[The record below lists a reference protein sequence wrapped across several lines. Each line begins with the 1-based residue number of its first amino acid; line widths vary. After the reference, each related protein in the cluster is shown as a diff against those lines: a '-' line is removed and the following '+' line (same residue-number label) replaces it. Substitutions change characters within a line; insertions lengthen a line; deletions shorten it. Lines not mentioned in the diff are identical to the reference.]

1 MVKSSML
8 VERVSYSLDAH
19 LRRVYPLI
27 RGPSKWGE
35 IPVKRQNYHE
45 EHFNLVHEPLIEAI
59 PQYQPGDAS
68 KPKDFETWSHKET
81 DKLRLSQLG
90 ELLSLSGVTYDL
102 YPHQK
107 KSILG
112 HLEGKDVVIATGT
125 GSGKTECFLYPMMN
139 HLNDEARRC
148 KGKSSQRAIKALL
161 LYPMN
166 ALVADQMSRLRE
178 LLGSPKTATQFLR
191 NGYGRF
197 PQFGMYTGRSEFHGW
212 YSEEVETEI
221 EDGETKKEWKRT
233 SKANKRVAQIIENY
247 SGIEERKSTW
257 NELVSRGKI
266 PSMGGEVFVAPKKET
281 LTLSFDELS
290 PRAQKNATAL
300 FKDNGGKNKAKKQ
313 QYILKEHEQVFTRF
327 NQADLD
333 KGKSHLKYMGDKLDR
348 ELICRHQMH
357 HGGVFQYLKDRHS
370 SSSADEIEDFES
382 FKGTGIPDVMVTNY
396 SMLEYMLMRP
406 LEHIFWEETGTWLN
420 EEIEEEGEAPRKLLL
435 IIDEAHLYQG
445 AMGTEFSQLLNR
457 LLSVMKVTRDK
468 LQFIITSASLGKV
481 EEKKN
486 QYAADLLSLNDEKY
500 EQRKEEICIPPAEL
514 LEIKVI
520 EGVEDKLNTDS
531 ITALNNALE
540 NFKNGS
546 MKVQEIEYCLL
557 LDLFGKEKYDSVSET
572 LQGKLENDSE
582 KFHQQMCHDLI
593 STSAWGIRL
602 MRFLL
607 RPDKLKGDDKRLIEN
622 FYLDKLGERKSR
634 SKVEFLANIP
644 RRISLL
650 TLYMFDSDSQ
660 ENRLLMDILLDLVAS
675 AKDHLGKGGKA
686 LLPLRAHI
694 LARGNNHSRICCS
707 CGAIYPEGKEICS
720 DVECYSLT
728 FGLSFDR
735 NCGGIVIELWL
746 ESSNAN
752 FTWNVNKTKPVV
764 EEVVRAHP
772 YRETRSPGVETLL
785 GCHARV
791 LDAACPEQT
800 HWLHPRTGKLK
811 WAHEDKTEID
821 IPIQIA
827 NFEYIP
833 KKKKPAEEDGEIETE
848 LKFKQKGTVFG
859 FEQRESM
866 LQFRVCPY
874 CNADYSSKTLSP
886 QFSNTQTR
894 GDEYFTNITTEA
906 LELQDIDPK
915 SKTPHQGRKI
925 MLFSDGRQR
934 AARLATQ
941 LGNDVAMDE
950 GRALFVYLHKLDWF
964 KKIPLENRTLPHTYT
979 HMCVLSGKMKINP
992 LMDTTSEPSRSVML
1006 SHTASLASWFIL
1018 KLKGKTGFES
1028 FEDLYQSIMISI
1040 DSEIIVSHHLWME
1053 INRGINLDLR
1063 NLRTEKSSKEGEEAE
1078 AIEKQIQQLKEFR
1091 IQIQSE
1097 IRVPK
1102 EDLPLEHKNKHF
1114 YDGFSLLSDNQK
1126 ARETTERFRNLH
1138 DNTAE
1143 TEKKIKSAFN
1153 LGKDEES
1160 RNTIGLKSAIIS
1172 NNIHGHLHISHEV
1185 MKKILLMLKDP
1196 EFLEKYLKLI
1206 DEWEEKVV
1214 PYERVFPRA
1223 YARYVLRWVSDS
1235 LFGTEVLGLGKLK
1248 AIIHSKKSPDVHLKE
1263 LLEETLPTIFSD
1275 FKPITRKDG
1284 ARDTSTSRRIKQSG
1298 HKLFNTNAIYTSRK
1312 NFKMNKNAYSLREGE
1327 GIEDFGNAMSLW
1339 LESNKLDTV
1348 KFDGFT
1354 DGDSLNAWLKADLE
1368 INQRTVYHEEISGKK
1383 QIFLNADMVYF
1394 EPLETDDLTDL
1405 QSCKQCL
1412 RINLHPH
1419 TLKCIHC
1426 GNVENVPLDEGSEV
1440 KLYYEERLKIW
1451 HERIERLGELEP
1463 GSMRIYRAEEHTA
1476 QISEKLDQDQL
1487 FSPTESY
1494 ELQFQDVPLKS
1505 RDLGSHTQ
1513 IEQPPIDILSC
1524 TTTMEVGIDIGSLT
1538 AVALRTVP
1546 PHAANYQQ
1554 RVGRAGRGKSEV
1566 SLALTWIDNS
1576 AYAQSH
1582 FGLVEKLVAHPS
1594 EPPKLYIGNEKILE
1608 RHFNAACF
1616 QLFFKRMTYNR
1627 KELTFAGMDSTVKQ
1641 LLESLGKAS
1650 SFFND
1655 ENPNYGYTDFKNW
1668 LKSEVIDA
1676 VDDSIVLLQLKEC
1689 TTLDPADCKLR
1700 AEFLRDKISK
1710 LAEQMTSFES
1720 NDLLEE
1726 EE

>member
-1 MVKSSML
+1 MVKSSLL
-8 VERVSYSLDAH
+8 VENISYSLDAH

-27 RGPSKWGE
+27 RGPARWGV
-35 IPVKRQNYHE
+35 IPDKRRNYHA
-45 EHFNLVHEPLIEAI
+45 EHFNLIHEPLIEAI

-68 KPKDFETWSHKET
+68 KPKDFHTWSDNPNDKE
-81 DKLRLSQLG
+81 RLNQLG
-90 ELLSLSGVTYDL
+90 KLLSLSDVTYDL

-107 KSILG
+107 NSIMG
-112 HLEGKDVVIATGT
+112 HIEGKDVVVATGT

-148 KGKSSQRAIKALL
+148 NGESSHRSIKALL

-166 ALVADQMSRLRE
+166 ALVADQMSRLRD
-178 LLGSPKTATQFLR
+178 LLGSPKTATNFLE

-212 YSEEVETEI
+212 YSEEVETKI
-221 EDGETKKEWKRT
+221 KGGGSKKEWKRT
-233 SKANKRVAQIIENY
+233 SKANKRVHQIIENY
-247 SGIEERKSTW
+247 SDIEERESTW
-257 NELVSRGKI
+257 KELVSRGKI
-266 PSMGGEVFVAPKKET
+266 PSMGGRVMVAPEGET
-281 LTLSFDELS
+281 LTLSYDDLS
-290 PRAQKNATAL
+290 PRAQQYVTTL
-300 FKDNGGKNKAKKQ
+300 FKDKGGKTEAKKKR
-313 QYILKEHEQVFTRF
+313 YILKEHEQVFTRF
-327 NQADLD
+327 NQGDMD

-357 HGGVFQYLKDRHS
+357 HGGVFQYLKDRHDS
-370 SSSADEIEDFES
+370 SSDEQIEGFES

-406 LEHIFWEETGTWLN
+406 LEHIFWEETGAWLN
-420 EEIEEEGEAPRKLLL
+420 EDIGDIETPRKLLL

-457 LLSVMKVTRDK
+457 LLSVMKVSRDK
-468 LQFIITSASLGKV
+468 LQFIITSASLGTV
-481 EEKKN
+481 EAKKK
-486 QYAADLLSLNDEKY
+486 QYAADLLSLNGEEY
-500 EQRKEEICIPPAEL
+500 NQRKKDICIPPAEL
-514 LEIKVI
+514 LKIDTI
-520 EGVEDKLNTDS
+520 EGADKKLDETS
-531 ITALNNALE
+531 ILALQNAA
-540 NFKNGS
+540 NDFKAGN
-546 MKVQEIEYCLL
+546 MDVQEVESQLL
-557 LDLFGKEKYDSVSET
+557 LGLFGEEIIEQASKSLD
-572 LQGKLENDSE
+572 GKLEQGTE

-593 STSAWGIRL
+593 STSPWGVRL

-607 RPDKLKGDDKRLIEN
+607 RPEVLDEVDKTLIDEYYTGILGD
-622 FYLDKLGERKSR
+622 RKSR
-634 SKVEFLANIP
+634 SKVNFLENIP

-650 TLYMFDSDSQ
+650 TDYMFASIDDG
-660 ENRLLMDILLDLVAS
+660 NRILMDILLDLVAS

-686 LLPLRAHI
+686 LLPLRAHV

-707 CGAIYPEGKEICS
+707 CGAIYPDGKEICS
-720 DVECYSLT
+720 VGECKSLT

-735 NCGGIVIELWL
+735 NCGGVVIELWL
-746 ESSNAN
+746 ESPDSD
-752 FTWNVNKTKPVV
+752 FSWQVNKIKPNIN
-764 EEVVRAHP
+764 EVVRAHT
-772 YRETRSPGVETLL
+772 YRETQSQGLETLL

-791 LDAACPEQT
+791 LDDACSEQT

-811 WAHEDKTEID
+811 WAYEDKDELD

-827 NFEYIP
+827 HFEYLP
-833 KKKKPAEEDGEIETE
+833 KKSKKGEEEKPE

-859 FEQRESM
+859 FEQKESM
-866 LQFRVCPY
+866 LQFRICPY
-874 CNADYSSKTLSP
+874 CNTDYSSKTLSP
-886 QFSNTQTR
+886 QFSDTQTR
-894 GDEYFTNITTEA
+894 GDEYFTNITTES

-934 AARLATQ
+934 AARLASQ

-950 GRALFVYLHKLDWF
+950 GRALFVYLHKLAWF
-964 KKIPLENRTLPHTYT
+964 KRMSPLRRALPHTYP

-992 LMDTTSEPSRSVML
+992 LMDTTTEPSRSVML

-1018 KLKGKTGFES
+1018 KLKDESGFED
-1028 FEDLYQSIMISI
+1028 FSILFDSI
-1040 DSEIIVSHHLWME
+1040 TSSIETDIIVSHHLWME
-1053 INRGINLDLR
+1053 INKGIKSDLRALRLEKEKLDGDKEKEKEVDERINLLKV
-1063 NLRTEKSSKEGEEAE
+1063 LRTS
-1078 AIEKQIQQLKEFR
+1078 IQD
-1091 IQIQSE
+1091 E

-1102 EDLPLEHKNKHF
+1102 DDLPPQYKNKHF
-1114 YDGFSLLSDNQK
+1114 YDGLSLIADSDK
-1126 ARETTERFRNLH
+1126 TRETRNRFANH
-1138 DNTAE
+1138 EESKKSITKAFTA
-1143 TEKKIKSAFN
+1143 SR
-1153 LGKDEES
+1153 DEET
-1160 RNTIGLKSAIIS
+1160 RTAIGLKSAIIA
-1172 NNIHGHLHISHEV
+1172 NHIHGHLQISHEV
-1185 MKKILLMLKDP
+1185 MKKILSLLDSDP
-1196 EFLEKYLKLI
+1196 DFTQRYLELI
-1206 DEWEEKVV
+1206 DEWCKKII
-1214 PYERVFPRA
+1214 PHERVFPRV
-1223 YARYVLRWVSDS
+1223 YARFVLRWVSDP

-1248 AIIHSKKSPDVHLKE
+1248 AILHEKDLPDDYLKE
-1263 LLEETLPTIFSD
+1263 LLEDTLPTMFSD

-1284 ARDTSTSRRIKQSG
+1284 RKDTSTARRIKQSG
-1298 HKLFNTNAIYTSRK
+1298 RNFFNTNAIYTSHK
-1312 NFKMNKNAYSLREGE
+1312 NYKMSKNPYSLKADEDIENFGTEMNTWLGE
-1327 GIEDFGNAMSLW
+1327 HT
-1339 LESNKLDTV
+1339 LESVN
-1348 KFDGFT
+1348 FDEFEHGVAVN
-1354 DGDSLNAWLKADLE
+1354 SWLKAENLPINETTVYVEE
-1368 INQRTVYHEEISGKK
+1368 INGKRAV
-1383 QIFLNADMVYF
+1383 FLNAQMVYF
-1394 EPLETDDLTDL
+1394 EPLEISDPVH
-1405 QSCKQCL
+1405 QHSCKQCL
-1412 RINLHPH
+1412 RINLHS
-1419 TLKCIHC
+1419 TNLKCIHC
-1426 GNVENVPLDEGSEV
+1426 GNVENVPLTEGSEAR
-1440 KLYYEERLKIW
+1440 LYFEERLKIW
-1451 HERIERLGELEP
+1451 HERINNLGDLEP

-1616 QLFFKRMTYNR
+1616 QLFFKRLKYDR
-1627 KELTFAGMDSTVKQ
+1627 KTLTFAGMDSTVKQ

-1650 SFFND
+1650 SFFKD
-1655 ENPNYGYTDFKNW
+1655 ENANYGYSEFKDW
-1668 LKSEVIDA
+1668 LENEIIRAADESVI
-1676 VDDSIVLLQLKEC
+1676 LTQLKEC
-1689 TTLDPADCKLR
+1689 TTLNPTDCKLR
-1700 AEFLRDKISK
+1700 ATFLHDKISR
-1710 LAEQMTSFES
+1710 LAEQMALFES
-1720 NDLLEE
+1720 NEELEE